1 MKIEL
6 DLYKT
11 AVLKIEKETDMDLKH
26 LLEKEI
32 NENVEAFIER
42 LGYNNF

>member
-11 AVLKIEKETDMDLKH
+11 AVLKIEKETDMDLKY